1 MAAMFTLLTNTFPC
15 NVIPILHI
23 WAVVQMALAA
33 NLTRAIG
40 VSNYKAADLKALDMS
55 GATPAVNQVNWL

>member
-1 MAAMFTLLTNTFPC
+1 MQYSPLLH
-15 NVIPILHI
+15 ILHI
-23 WAVVQMALAA
+23 TVVQMALAA